1 MAFEVLHPSRI
12 EGRVELRSSSSF
24 IGITGPSGAG
34 KSSLLRCIAGFE
46 KGALTQANWGNVSPK
61 MGIVFQQPLLFPH
74 VNVEGNLQLATRH
87 ASEHAISI
95 DEAVKGCRCEHLL
108 SKPIATLSGGE
119 AQRVAIA
126 RALVNGPHI
135 LLLDESLSAIDAVT
149 RRHIYAFLRQLC
161 AVSKLTCFV
170 VSHDIDELLLLSDE
184 MIYICNGKIE
194 AVGNVDSV
202 VPNMYQGGAIHTPS
216 AILNGVV
223 ECIVE
228 ATLSSH
234 VEESTHTNAGK
245 ITYPEK
251 EILNENASDPK
262 QPNQNTVYQVI
273 VSGQRLYVSQKSL
286 IAARCSIARTSVARS
301 SVARCSIVRSNVA
314 SSNVAKL
321 SECEP
326 NQADKNEIDNSL
338 SVGGQVRL
346 AIKASEV
353 SIDTNTAA
361 TTENPTSSILNSLNC
376 VIEDITHFD
385 NHNSGRVLLNLR
397 IIGQDGKREDDQP
410 ALYAVI
416 SSLSASRLKLTKDM
430 LVIARFKLL

>member
-1 MAFEVLHPSRI
+1 MSVAFEVLLSSRI
-12 EGRVELRSSSSF
+12 EGRVELRASTSF

-46 KGALTQANWGNVSPK
+46 KGALTQANWGNISPK
-61 MGIVFQQPLLFPH
+61 IGIVFQQPLLFPH
-74 VNVEGNLQLATRH
+74 VNVEGNLKLATRH

-95 DEAVKGCRCEHLL
+95 NEAVKGCRCEHLL
-108 SKPIATLSGGE
+108 SKPVATLSGGE

-161 AVSKLTCFV
+161 AVSQLTCFV

-184 MIYICNGKIE
+184 MIYICAGKIE

-216 AILNGVV
+216 AILNGVI
-223 ECIVE
+223 ECIAE

-234 VEESTHTNAGK
+234 AEMSTHTNTGK
-245 ITYPEK
+245 TTHPEQ
-251 EILNENASDPK
+251 EMLNENATDFGE
-262 QPNQNTVYQVI
+262 PNQNTVYQVI

-286 IAARCSIARTSVARS
+286 IAARCSIARTNVARS
-301 SVARCSIVRSNVA
+301 SVAR
-314 SSNVAKL
+314 SNVAKL
-321 SECEP
+321 SECEL

-338 SVGGQVRL
+338 SVGGQVRF

-361 TTENPTSSILNSLNC
+361 TTENSTSSILNSLNC

-385 NHNSGRVLLNLR
+385 NHKSGRVLLNLR
-397 IIGQDGKREDDQP
+397 IINQKDMSENEQP
-410 ALYAVI
+410 ELYAVI
-416 SSLSASRLKLTKDM
+416 STLSVSRLQLAKNM
-430 LVIARFKLL
+430 PVIARFKLL

>member
-1 MAFEVLHPSRI
+1 MSVAFQVLLPSRI
-12 EGRVELRSSSSF
+12 EGRVELRASSSF

-74 VNVEGNLQLATRH
+74 VNVEGNLKLATRH
-87 ASEHAISI
+87 ASKHAISI
-95 DEAVKGCRCEHLL
+95 NEAVKGCHCEHLL

-149 RRHIYAFLRQLC
+149 RRHIYTFLRQLC
-161 AVSKLTCFV
+161 AVSQLTCFV

-184 MIYICNGKIE
+184 MIYICDGKIE
-194 AVGNVDSV
+194 AVGNADSV
-202 VPNMYQGGAIHTPS
+202 VPDMYQGGAIHTPS

-223 ECIVE
+223 ECIAK

-234 VEESTHTNAGK
+234 AEESTHTNAGK
-245 ITYPEK
+245 TIHPEK
-251 EILNENASDPK
+251 ELLNENATDVEQSHENK
-262 QPNQNTVYQVI
+262 VYQVS
-273 VSGQRLYVSQKSL
+273 VSGQQLYVSQKSL
-286 IAARCSIARTSVARS
+286 IAARCSIARTN
-301 SVARCSIVRSNVA
+301 VARCSTVRSKVA
-314 SSNVAKL
+314 RPNVAKP
-321 SECEP
+321 SECES
-326 NQADKNEIDNSL
+326 NQADKSEIDNSL
-338 SVGGQVRL
+338 SAGGQVRL

-353 SIDTNTAA
+353 SIDTNTSA
-361 TTENPTSSILNSLNC
+361 TTENSTSSILNSLNC
-376 VIEDITHFD
+376 VIEGITHFD
-385 NHNSGRVLLNLR
+385 NHKSGRVLLNLR
-397 IIGQDGKREDDQP
+397 IINHNDMSEKEQP

-416 SSLSASRLKLTKDM
+416 STLSLTRLQLVKHM
-430 LVIARFKLL
+430 PVIARFKLL

>member
-1 MAFEVLHPSRI
+1 MRVAFEVLLPSRI
-12 EGRVELRSSSSF
+12 EGRVELRASSSF

-46 KGALTQANWGNVSPK
+46 KGALTQANWGHISPK
-61 MGIVFQQPLLFPH
+61 IGIVFQQPLLFPH

-87 ASEHAISI
+87 ASKHAISI
-95 DEAVKGCRCEHLL
+95 NEAVKGCHCEHLL

-161 AVSKLTCFV
+161 AVSQLTCFV

-184 MIYICNGKIE
+184 MIYICAGKIE

-202 VPNMYQGGAIHTPS
+202 VPDMYQGGAIHTPS

-223 ECIVE
+223 ECIAE
-228 ATLSSH
+228 ATLGSH
-234 VEESTHTNAGK
+234 AEKSTHTNAGK
-245 ITYPEK
+245 TSHPEK
-251 EILNENASDPK
+251 EMLNENATDYGEPS
-262 QPNQNTVYQVI
+262 QNTVYQVI

-286 IAARCSIARTSVARS
+286 IAARSNVERCNVARS
-301 SVARCSIVRSNVA
+301 KVA

-338 SVGGQVRL
+338 SVGGQVRF

-361 TTENPTSSILNSLNC
+361 TTENSTSSILNSLNC

-385 NHNSGRVLLNLR
+385 NHKSGRVLLNLR
-397 IIGQDGKREDDQP
+397 IINQKGMREAKQP

-416 SSLSASRLKLTKDM
+416 STLSVSRLQLAKNM
-430 LVIARFKLL
+430 PVIARFKLL

>member
-1 MAFEVLHPSRI
+1 MSVAFEVLLPNRV
-12 EGRVELRSSSSF
+12 EGRVELRASSSF

-46 KGALTQANWGNVSPK
+46 KGALTQANWGHVSPK
-61 MGIVFQQPLLFPH
+61 IGIVFQQPLLFPH
-74 VNVEGNLQLATRH
+74 MNVEGNLQLATRH
-87 ASEHAISI
+87 ASKHAISI
-95 DEAVKGCRCEHLL
+95 NEAVKGCHCEHLL

-161 AVSKLTCFV
+161 AVSQLTCFV

-184 MIYICNGKIE
+184 MIYICAGKIE

-223 ECIVE
+223 ECIAE
-228 ATLSSH
+228 ATLGSH
-234 VEESTHTNAGK
+234 AEESTHTNAGK
-245 ITYPEK
+245 TTYPEK
-251 EILNENASDPK
+251 EMLNENATDFEE
-262 QPNQNTVYQVI
+262 PNQNTVYQVI
-273 VSGQRLYVSQKSL
+273 VSGQRLYVSPKSL
-286 IAARCSIARTSVARS
+286 IAARCSVARS
-301 SVARCSIVRSNVA
+301 SIVRSKVA
-314 SSNVAKL
+314 SSNVAKP

-338 SVGGQVRL
+338 SAGGQVRF

-361 TTENPTSSILNSLNC
+361 TTENSTSSILNSLNC
-376 VIEDITHFD
+376 VIEDINHFD
-385 NHNSGRVLLNLR
+385 NHKSGRVLLNLR
-397 IIGQDGKREDDQP
+397 IINQKGMKEAKQP

-416 SSLSASRLKLTKDM
+416 STLSVSRLQLAKNM
-430 LVIARFKLL
+430 PVIARFKLL

>member
-1 MAFEVLHPSRI
+1 MSVAFEVLLPSRI
-12 EGRVELRSSSSF
+12 EGRVELRASSSF

-46 KGALTQANWGNVSPK
+46 KGALTQANWGNMSTK
-61 MGIVFQQPLLFPH
+61 IGIVFQQPLLFPH

-95 DEAVKGCRCEHLL
+95 DEAVKGCHCEHLL

-149 RRHIYAFLRQLC
+149 RRHIYAFLRHLC
-161 AVSKLTCFV
+161 AVSQLTCFV

-184 MIYICNGKIE
+184 MIYVCAGKIK

-202 VPNMYQGGAIHTPS
+202 IPNMYQGGAIHTPS

-223 ECIVE
+223 ECIAE

-234 VEESTHTNAGK
+234 TEESTHTNA
-245 ITYPEK
+245 EK
-251 EILNENASDPK
+251 TTHLEQEMLNEHATDFGEPD
-262 QPNQNTVYQVI
+262 QNTVYQVI

-286 IAARCSIARTSVARS
+286 IAARCSIARS
-301 SVARCSIVRSNVA
+301 SIVRSKVA
-314 SSNVAKL
+314 SF

-338 SVGGQVRL
+338 SAGGQVRL
-346 AIKASEV
+346 AVKASEV

-361 TTENPTSSILNSLNC
+361 MTENSTSSILNSLNC
-376 VIEDITHFD
+376 VIGDITHFD
-385 NHNSGRVLLNLR
+385 NHKSGRVLLNLR
-397 IIGQDGKREDDQP
+397 IINQNDMSENEQTV
-410 ALYAVI
+410 LYAVI
-416 SSLSASRLKLTKDM
+416 STLSASRLQLAKNM

>member
-1 MAFEVLHPSRI
+1 MNVAFEVLLPSRI
-12 EGRVELRSSSSF
+12 EGRVELRASSSF

-46 KGALTQANWGNVSPK
+46 KGALTQANWGHVSPK
-61 MGIVFQQPLLFPH
+61 IGIVFQQPLLFPH
-74 VNVEGNLQLATRH
+74 VNVEGNLHLATRH
-87 ASEHAISI
+87 ASEHAITV
-95 DEAVKGCRCEHLL
+95 DEAVKRCHCEHLL

-161 AVSKLTCFV
+161 AVSQLTCFV
-170 VSHDIDELLLLSDE
+170 VSHDINELLLLSDE
-184 MIYICNGKIE
+184 MIYICAGKIE

-202 VPNMYQGGAIHTPS
+202 IPDMYQGGAIHTPS

-223 ECIVE
+223 ECIAE

-234 VEESTHTNAGK
+234 AEESTYTNAGK
-245 ITYPEK
+245 TTYPEK
-251 EILNENASDPK
+251 EMFNENATDFGES
-262 QPNQNTVYQVI
+262 NQNTVYQVI

-286 IAARCSIARTSVARS
+286 IAAR
-301 SVARCSIVRSNVA
+301 
-314 SSNVAKL
+314 SNVAKL
-321 SECEP
+321 SDCEP
-326 NQADKNEIDNSL
+326 NQADKSEIDNSL

-353 SIDTNTAA
+353 SIDTNTVL
-361 TTENPTSSILNSLNC
+361 TTENSTSSILNSLNC

-385 NHNSGRVLLNLR
+385 NHKSGRVLLNLR
-397 IIGQDGKREDDQP
+397 IINQMGMREVEQP

-416 SSLSASRLKLTKDM
+416 STLSVSRLQLAKNM
-430 LVIARFKLL
+430 PVIARFKLL

>member
-1 MAFEVLHPSRI
+1 MSVAFEVLLPSRI
-12 EGRVELRSSSSF
+12 EGRVELRASSSF

-46 KGALTQANWGNVSPK
+46 KGALTQANWGDVSPK
-61 MGIVFQQPLLFPH
+61 IGIVFQQPLLFPH

-95 DEAVKGCRCEHLL
+95 NEAVKGCHCEHLL

-149 RRHIYAFLRQLC
+149 RRHIYVFLRQLC
-161 AVSKLTCFV
+161 AVSQLTCFV

-184 MIYICNGKIE
+184 MIYISDGKIK
-194 AVGNVDSV
+194 AVGSVDSV
-202 VPNMYQGGAIHTPS
+202 VPNMFQGGAIHTPS

-223 ECIVE
+223 ECIAE

-234 VEESTHTNAGK
+234 AEESTHTNAGK
-245 ITYPEK
+245 TTHPEQ
-251 EILNENASDPK
+251 EMLNENATDFGE
-262 QPNQNTVYQVI
+262 PNQNTVYQVI
-273 VSGQRLYVSQKSL
+273 VSGQRLYASQKSL
-286 IAARCSIARTSVARS
+286 IAARCSIARS
-301 SVARCSIVRSNVA
+301 SIVRSKVA
-314 SSNVAKL
+314 SF

-338 SVGGQVRL
+338 SAGGQVRL
-346 AIKASEV
+346 AVKASEV

-361 TTENPTSSILNSLNC
+361 TTENSTSSILNSLNC

-385 NHNSGRVLLNLR
+385 NHKSGRVLLNLR
-397 IIGQDGKREDDQP
+397 IINQNDMGENEQTV
-410 ALYAVI
+410 LYAVI
-416 SSLSASRLKLTKDM
+416 STLSASRLQLAKNM

>member
-1 MAFEVLHPSRI
+1 MSVAFEVLLPSRI
-12 EGRVELRSSSSF
+12 EGRVELRASSSF

-46 KGALTQANWGNVSPK
+46 KGALTQANWGNMSTK
-61 MGIVFQQPLLFPH
+61 IGIVFQQPLLFPH

-95 DEAVKGCRCEHLL
+95 NEAVKGCHCEHLL
-108 SKPIATLSGGE
+108 SKQIATLSGGE

-149 RRHIYAFLRQLC
+149 RRHIYAFLRHLC
-161 AVSKLTCFV
+161 AVSQLTCFV

-184 MIYICNGKIE
+184 MIYVCAGKIK

-223 ECIVE
+223 ECIAE

-234 VEESTHTNAGK
+234 AEESTHTNAEK
-245 ITYPEK
+245 TTHPEQ
-251 EILNENASDPK
+251 EMLIEHATDFGEPD
-262 QPNQNTVYQVI
+262 QNTVYQVI

-286 IAARCSIARTSVARS
+286 IAARS
-301 SVARCSIVRSNVA
+301 SIVRSKVA
-314 SSNVAKL
+314 SF

-338 SVGGQVRL
+338 SAGGQVRL
-346 AIKASEV
+346 AVKASEV

-361 TTENPTSSILNSLNC
+361 MTENSTSSILNSLNC

-385 NHNSGRVLLNLR
+385 NHKSGRVLLNLR
-397 IIGQDGKREDDQP
+397 IINQNDMSEDEQP
-410 ALYAVI
+410 ALHAVI
-416 SSLSASRLKLTKDM
+416 STLSVSRLQLAKNM

>member
-1 MAFEVLHPSRI
+1 MSVAFEVLLPSRI
-12 EGRVELRSSSSF
+12 EGRVELRASSSF

-46 KGALTQANWGNVSPK
+46 KGALTQANWGNMSTK
-61 MGIVFQQPLLFPH
+61 IGIVFQQPLLFPH

-95 DEAVKGCRCEHLL
+95 NEAVKGCHCEHLL

-149 RRHIYAFLRQLC
+149 RRHIYAFLRHLC
-161 AVSKLTCFV
+161 AVSQLTCFV

-184 MIYICNGKIE
+184 MIYVCAGKIK

-223 ECIVE
+223 ECIAE

-234 VEESTHTNAGK
+234 AEESTHTNA
-245 ITYPEK
+245 EK
-251 EILNENASDPK
+251 TTHLEQEMLNEHATDFGEPD
-262 QPNQNTVYQVI
+262 QNTVYQVI

-286 IAARCSIARTSVARS
+286 IAARCSIARS
-301 SVARCSIVRSNVA
+301 SIVRSKVA
-314 SSNVAKL
+314 SF

-338 SVGGQVRL
+338 SVGGQVRF

-361 TTENPTSSILNSLNC
+361 TTENSTSSILNSLNC

-385 NHNSGRVLLNLR
+385 NHKSGRVLLNLR
-397 IIGQDGKREDDQP
+397 IINQKDMSENEQP
-410 ALYAVI
+410 ELYAVI
-416 SSLSASRLKLTKDM
+416 STLSVSRLQLAKNM
-430 LVIARFKLL
+430 PVIARFKLL